1 MRNELTYSQKECL
14 SANKYL
20 YNGKELQDE
29 NLGGVSLE
37 WYDFQTRFY
46 DPQIGRWMTPDP
58 LAEVNRKWSPYRFA
72 YDNPIRFTD
81 PDGMLEGDYY
91 NNKKEYLG
99 TDNIDDN
106 KVYTVNTNSKPS
118 SSGSMVIPVSD
129 IKYEGKV
136 SNVEMSFTGN
146 ENTNNTKQA
155 DGVVKVTQVLD
166 NGKEF
171 TRMSVNAISGPF
183 GNGAAPNG
191 DYTVNNP
198 EPRTASGYV
207 RDKVGFKF
215 DLNPQFDTKRT
226 ELQIH
231 PDGNGPGTTVGT
243 LGCIGLQ
250 GTGAQCKEFNNLL
263 IKSINSYGALNMNI
277 NITGNPNNQGK

>member
-1 MRNELTYSQKECL
+1 MGCLKLAYSLQKEPVLRCIWNREKE
-14 SANKYL
+14 SKIRVRL
-20 YNGKELQDE
+20 YDYGA
-29 NLGGVSLE
+29 
-37 WYDFQTRFY
+37 RFY

-58 LAEVNRKWSPYRFA
+58 LSEVNRRWSPYRFS

-118 SSGSMVIPVSD
+118 SSGSMIIPVAD

-136 SNVEMSFTGN
+136 SDIKMSFTGEAN
-146 ENTNNTKQA
+146 AKNTSQA

-171 TRMSVNAISGPF
+171 TRMSVNAISGPY

-191 DYTVNNP
+191 DYTVNNF
-198 EPRTASGYV
+198 ETRTESGYV
-207 RDKVGFKF
+207 RDNVGFKF
-215 DLNPQFDTKRT
+215 DLNPTFDTKRT
-226 ELQIH
+226 ALQIH
-231 PDGNGPGTTVGT
+231 PDGNGTGTVVGT

-250 GTGAQCKEFNNLL
+250 GTGTQCKGFKDLL
-263 IKSINSYGALNMNI
+263 IKSINSFGDINMNI